1 MDDVYGQCIHYHPLT
16 NVLLP
21 FFQSQ
26 NDYPNME
33 SIKVDSIINIGVN
46 IGMDKSP
53 WFATMERILKRKIT
67 TIVVDCSIIITLG
80 KYWKNFNESRKL
92 PLWNL
97 FYFFHTFS
105 CLLCI
110 GSHLGA
116 FPFML
121 EKPKFPL
128 KEIQRIVFRGVSLL
142 INVLYA

>member
-53 WFATMERILKRKIT
+53 
-67 TIVVDCSIIITLG
+67 
-80 KYWKNFNESRKL
+80 
-92 PLWNL
+92 
-97 FYFFHTFS
+97 
-105 CLLCI
+105 
-110 GSHLGA
+110 
-116 FPFML
+116 
-121 EKPKFPL
+121 
-128 KEIQRIVFRGVSLL
+128 
-142 INVLYA
+142 